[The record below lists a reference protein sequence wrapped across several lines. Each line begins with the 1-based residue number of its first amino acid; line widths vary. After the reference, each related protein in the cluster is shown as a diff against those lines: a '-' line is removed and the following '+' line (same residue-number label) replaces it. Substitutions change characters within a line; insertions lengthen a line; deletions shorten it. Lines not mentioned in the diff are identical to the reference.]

1 VIAAIVTPPD
11 VISQLAL
18 AIPMTI
24 LYEFGILGAKY
35 MVKPAPKEDDDTG
48 DKPA

>member
-1 VIAAIVTPPD
+1 
-11 VISQLAL
+11 
-18 AIPMTI
+18 MTI

-35 MVKPAPKEDDDTG
+35 MVKPAPKEDEDTG